1 MKFIITIDLIKI
13 FCIYLFGCILDF
25 FIWLFIKIKYYLE
38 CRKKYKTLKNGHKIF
53 INKDLVTIFLSWLFI
68 CFIFIEFLEYLDKKY
83 KKNFKYLRIKYL
95 LRGWNKE
102 KVLEQYFYNK
112 YYYEIKE
119 ISNKKIVYRIKN
131 DELCGWKYSS
141 ENLKSYT
148 EDLTDENIKEYFD
161 WEEIGYFKECYKDV
175 IIERFIKKYK

>member
-13 FCIYLFGCILDF
+13 FCVYLVGCILDF

-38 CRKKYKTLKNGHKIF
+38 CR
-53 INKDLVTIFLSWLFI
+53 FLSWLFI
-68 CFIFIEFLEYLDKKY
+68 CFIFIEFLKYLDKKY

-131 DELCGWKYSS
+131 DELCGWKYSGES
-141 ENLKSYT
+141 LKSYT
-148 EDLTDENIKEYFD
+148 EDLTYENIKEYFD

>member
-1 MKFIITIDLIKI
+1 MRFTITIDLIKL
-13 FCIYLFGCILDF
+13 FYIYLIGCLLTF
-25 FIWLFIKIKYYLE
+25 FIWLFITIKYYLE
-38 CRKKYKTLKNGHKIF
+38 YKKKYKKIKNIYKFFIDEELKA
-53 INKDLVTIFLSWLFI
+53 IFLSWWAVCI
-68 CFIFIEFLEYLDKKY
+68 IFIEFLEYLDKKC
-83 KKNFKYLRIKYL
+83 KKNFKYLRFKYL
-95 LRGWNKE
+95 LKGWNKE

-112 YYYEIKE
+112 YYYEIKG

-161 WEEIGYFKECYKDV
+161 WEEIKYFEECYKDV
-175 IIERFIKKYK
+175 ITERFIKKYK

>member
-13 FCIYLFGCILDF
+13 FCVYLVGCILDF

-38 CRKKYKTLKNGHKIF
+38 CRKKYKTFKNGHKIF

-68 CFIFIEFLEYLDKKY
+68 CFIFIEFLKYLDKKY

-131 DELCGWKYSS
+131 DELCGWKYSGES
-141 ENLKSYT
+141 LKSYT
-148 EDLTDENIKEYFD
+148 EDLTYENIKEYFD